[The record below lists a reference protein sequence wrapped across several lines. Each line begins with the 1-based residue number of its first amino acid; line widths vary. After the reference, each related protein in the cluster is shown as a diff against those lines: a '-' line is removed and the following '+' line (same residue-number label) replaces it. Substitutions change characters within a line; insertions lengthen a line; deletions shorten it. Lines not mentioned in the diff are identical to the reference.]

1 MAFGNL
7 GTIWCELGVDL
18 KKLDAGI
25 ASAKLKLAEANTTV
39 SSFGAKLT
47 AQSTR
52 LLAVGGAMAG
62 AVAGVGIA
70 SIKMAKDF
78 EVSMRNVNSIAK
90 VSEEEFAKM
99 SEEVITLS
107 TKLPQSAKVLADGL
121 YDISSSGFQ
130 GADGLAVLEAS
141 AKAASAG
148 MTNTATSAKG
158 ITAVLNAYGLE
169 ATDAAKVSDT
179 MFKTV
184 DKGVISFEELSS
196 NIGDVVGTANL
207 ADIEFNELSGALA
220 YMTTK
225 GIGAAEA
232 TTALNRLILS
242 IIDPSEEL
250 AVVLHN
256 AGYESGEMALQQL
269 GLVGVM
275 ELMQEASG
283 GSLTEL
289 QKLTPEMRAMKAAGA
304 LLGGGIEELNA
315 YMLEFKDTTGATDAA
330 LKEQSKSL
338 EYNIQILKNNIGA
351 IGISLGT
358 ELIPPITDTVTKI
371 TEWISKNQ
379 ELAGNIVKIGG
390 GIVGFAG
397 IVTMLAGVIG
407 KLRGAMIALNTAT
420 SGWATVIIP
429 LAIAAAYLGKKA
441 YDSYKWSME
450 ETEKKI
456 YDLATAEKTLYD
468 ARKHYISAEWWE
480 TEDIERQAE
489 AIELDEKRAEAIQK
503 MVNLYPSLESRV
515 VEVARAYEDAN
526 DAIKSTPWNATE
538 EQINANVMALD
549 NAKIA
554 YKNLGDE
561 LIQLEEDLK
570 TDAIDSHTEA
580 IIRAD
585 EAIQKYSRAFPE
597 AISEIEYLN
606 TQLEIGTISQE
617 NYDQRIGEITGD
629 MKRYVEI
636 TKILNQETKDNWVYT
651 TNLTGEQKELAKK
664 LGITEEVMEDLGIKI
679 DETTGLIEEQANE
692 VDKLR
697 KEFSDLID
705 EIFGHITTYND
716 FEEANWAVEDAQKA
730 LTEAIKEFGEGSREA
745 EEAQNRL
752 DDANVEAIK
761 TAFELSTSIKATT
774 EQQEEARKKAVE
786 LGFQYIKTGDIGV
799 EEFWE
804 MATEFGLASA
814 DIIKLAE
821 EMGLELDEA
830 TRKRIAEI
838 DADTTKVDEAVK
850 HTNEEL
856 AKIKDKTV
864 TITVKQNIGK
874 LGWEGIDE
882 ELYKKMFK
890 PATGGIITASGLKMA
905 GGGLIGYDTPMLK
918 AASGYTI
925 PQTGREVPIIAH
937 EGEVI
942 LNTSQQKNLAEAI
955 WGVANGKGQGGS
967 VVNNFNI
974 SELVVREEADIDRI
988 AYKLYDLQQTKNMG
1002 IGVR

>member
-25 ASAKLKLAEANTTV
+25 ASAKLKLAQANQSV
-39 SSFGAKLT
+39 SSFGAQLT
-47 AQSTR
+47 AQSTK

-130 GADGLAVLEAS
+130 GADGLKVLEAS

-169 ATDAAKVSDT
+169 ATDAAKISDT

-275 ELMQEASG
+275 ELMQEASN

-330 LKEQSKSL
+330 LEEQSKSL
-338 EYNIQILKNNIGA
+338 EYNIQLLKNNIGA

-358 ELIPPITDTVTKI
+358 EFIPPITDAITKI

-420 SGWATVIIP
+420 SGWATAIIP

-441 YDSYKWSME
+441 YDSYKWSIE

-456 YDLATAEKTLYD
+456 YDLATAEKALYD

-561 LIQLEEDLK
+561 LIQLEEDMK
-570 TDAIDSHTEA
+570 TDVIDSHTEA

-585 EAIQKYSRAFPE
+585 EATQKYSRAFPE
-597 AISEIEYLN
+597 AISEIENLN
-606 TQLEIGTISQE
+606 TQLEVGIISQD
-617 NYDQRIGEITGD
+617 NYDQRINEITGD

-664 LGITEEVMEDLGIKI
+664 LGITEEMMKELGIETDK
-679 DETTGLIEEQANE
+679 TTGLIEEQANE

-705 EIFGHITTYND
+705 KIFGITNAENALQEAEWAL
-716 FEEANWAVEDAQKA
+716 EEAQKA
-730 LTEAIKEFGEGSREA
+730 VIEATKEHGEGSKEA
-745 EEAQNRL
+745 EQAVNDYEDELQNNIIILHELYTEEGISIERKKELKQKLFELLQQAKETSGISQEQFIAMATQFRLSSDEIIDMAQN
-752 DDANVEAIK
+752 
-761 TAFELSTSIKATT
+761 
-774 EQQEEARKKAVE
+774 
-786 LGFQYIKTGDIGV
+786 
-799 EEFWE
+799 
-804 MATEFGLASA
+804 
-814 DIIKLAE
+814 
-821 EMGLELDEA
+821 MGYELDEA
-830 TRKRIAEI
+830 TKKRIAEI
-838 DADTTKVDEAVK
+838 DADTSKADK
-850 HTNEEL
+850 KIEEVNKKL
-856 AKIKDKTV
+856 NNLDGKKATTYIDTIYKTFGEKR
-864 TITVKQNIGK
+864 TA
-874 LGWEGIDE
+874 E
-882 ELYKKMFK
+882 MK
-890 PATGGIITASGLKMA
+890 PATGGIITPSGLKMA
-905 GGGLIGYDTPMLK
+905 GGGLIGYDTPMIK

-955 WGVANGKGQGGS
+955 WGVANGKGGNQS
-967 VVNNFNI
+967 INNNFNI
-974 SELVVREEADIDRI
+974 AELIVREEADIDKI
-988 AYKLYDLQQTKNMG
+988 AYKLYDLQQTKRMG